1 MEEIIKKIP
10 TETIPTEPV
19 PAETKPA
26 KSRKKKHISTSQAIL
41 WIMLGVLCF
50 IWLVPLLYM
59 LFASFTSDTVLVL
72 GTENGRYF
80 NFFPPEWSVESYKN
94 IFSGEKIGGKDAPVM
109 IWFLNSLFVSSVN
122 TVLVVLISSMAAY
135 GYARMHF
142 KGRGLAFSCLMVTMM
157 FPGII
162 NLIPNYQ
169 IISTFG
175 LKNNYLA
182 LIITGLGGVG
192 NIFLIRQ
199 FFYGIPKDFDEAAKI
214 DGAGDFRIFF
224 QILLPQ
230 LIPVLVVVGMF
241 TFLGTWNDLLWPQI
255 VMTDTKMLTLTAGL
269 GGIGYE
275 RSLNPST
282 SLAAA
287 VISMV
292 PVLILYIFAQKFLLQ
307 GINISS
313 GVKE

>member
-1 MEEIIKKIP
+1 MERMIES
-10 TETIPTEPV
+10 
-19 PAETKPA
+19 
-26 KSRKKKHISTSQAIL
+26 SRKEPISAKPRKKSGVRVSQIVL
-41 WIMLGVLCF
+41 WIVLSVLCLF
-50 IWLVPLLYM
+50 WLIPLLYM
-59 LFASFTSDTVLVL
+59 LFASFTSDEVLVQ
-72 GTENGRYF
+72 GTEDGRFF
-80 NFFPPEWSVESYKN
+80 NFFPPEWSLQSYGN

-109 IWFLNSLFVSSVN
+109 IWFVNSLLVSSIN
-122 TVLVVLISSMAAY
+122 TVLVVLISAMAAY
-135 GYARMHF
+135 GYARMRF
-142 KGRGLAFSCLMVTMM
+142 KGRGLAFSCLMITMM
-157 FPGII
+157 FPAVI

-169 IISTFG
+169 IISAFG

-199 FFYGIPKDFDEAAKI
+199 FFYGVPKDFDEAAKI

-230 LIPVLVVVGMF
+230 LVPVLVVVGMF
-241 TFLGTWNDLLWPQI
+241 TFLGSWNDLLWPQI
-255 VMTDTKMLTLTAGL
+255 VLTEPKMLPLTAGL

-292 PVLILYIFAQKFLLQ
+292 PVLLIYIFAQRFLLQ
-307 GINISS
+307 GISISS
-313 GVKE
+313 GVKG